1 MNTMNL
7 TFTSAGAAKFAR
19 WIASVASAAV
29 NTDAVS
35 SDLRDVLIDQ
45 YDSGD
50 DLVYELGRQ
59 FTASGLPELIKFE
72 RADFDATETDE

>member
-19 WIASVASAAV
+19 WIANVAADSVNA
-29 NTDAVS
+29 DAVS
-35 SDLRDVLIDQ
+35 SELRDTLLDQ
-45 YDSGD
+45 YDSGE
-50 DLVYELGRQ
+50 DLVYELGRS

-72 RADFDATETDE
+72 RADFDATEADE